1 VLVRL
6 FIAED
11 VCLPV
16 VHITLA
22 RVIAKKSIHH
32 DILLTF
38 IEPAIFATEPIFGLA
53 RTWGHEN
60 PGKEADDE
68 STDCFEEESKHVS
81 FSLGDR

>member
-1 VLVRL
+1 MLVGVL
-6 FIAED
+6 IAGE

-16 VHITLA
+16 VHVSFARIIT
-22 RVIAKKSIHH
+22 KKSIHH

-38 IEPAIFATEPIFGLA
+38 IEPAIFTAEPTFSLA
-53 RTWGHEN
+53 GTRGHEN

-81 FSLGDR
+81 FNFG